1 VEPARIR
8 ILYGITILGGGVA
21 VALEQ
26 VSTFSDSV
34 EFLSTVASVVLLGVA
49 GAMCLVIM
57 GMMIKAKRENHDRDL
72 APADD

>member
-1 VEPARIR
+1 
-8 ILYGITILGGGVA
+8 
-21 VALEQ
+21 
-26 VSTFSDSV
+26 V

-72 APADD
+72 APVDD

>member
-1 VEPARIR
+1 
-8 ILYGITILGGGVA
+8 VA

-26 VSTFSDSV
+26 VSTFSDSL
-34 EFLSTVASVVLLGVA
+34 EFLSTVASVVLLGIA

-57 GMMIKAKRENHDRDL
+57 GMMIKAKRESHDGDL